1 LPEGYKY
8 ISSWD
13 MLNGSRKMSMRKIYR
28 LQTIDYSR
36 EPFDA
41 FEVIMHISAPML
53 KYLDNFDDV
62 TSF

>member
-1 LPEGYKY
+1 
-8 ISSWD
+8 